1 MITTL
6 HPDTRHRWLAG
17 DHDTLAPPLGDL
29 ETPPLA
35 AARPKIN
42 PSRTATHHRPVA
54 LQDATTGATI
64 TTRPRTPAT
73 GDWQTST
80 TLAPTAAP

>member
-1 MITTL
+1 MITTC
-6 HPDTRHRWLAG
+6 TRTLAAG
-17 DHDTLAPPLGDL
+17 GWQATTTLAPPPGDL

-42 PSRTATHHRPVA
+42 PSRTATHHRPDV
-54 LQDATTGATI
+54 LQDATTDATI
-64 TTRPRTPAT
+64 TTCTRTPAT

-80 TLAPTAAP
+80 TLALTAAP